1 MAILALVE
9 NLRAGRRVAQHANE
23 IARRAAPEVFQRVR
37 LRLPEMALPEARGYI
52 RAKGAR
58 ILNAH
63 LRELAR
69 RQPTLADEAFDRIGE
84 RAMAA
89 VIEAVIDE
97 HLRSMRHSYQRLRA
111 A

>member
-9 NLRAGRRVAQHANE
+9 NVRITRRVAQHASQ

-37 LRLPEMALPEARGYI
+37 LRLSEMKLPEARGYI

-69 RQPTLADEAFDRIGE
+69 RQPTLADEMFERIGD

-89 VIEAVIDE
+89 VIEAVIEE
-97 HLRSMRHSYQRLRA
+97 HLRSLRRSYQPLRA

>member
-1 MAILALVE
+1 MAILTLVE
-9 NLRAGRRVAQHANE
+9 NLRIGRRVAHHAAD

-37 LRLPEMALPEARGYI
+37 LRLSEMKLPEARGYI

-63 LRELAR
+63 LRDLAR
-69 RQPTLADEAFDRIGE
+69 RQPTLADESFERIGE

-89 VIEAVIDE
+89 IIEAVIEE
-97 HLRSMRHSYQRLRA
+97 HLRSLRRSYQPLKA